1 MEEFFKRAK
10 PVWAAEKTGE
20 KNVTCLFSLTLGK
33 GDYIL
38 RVTACNFYSFALNGV
53 FYGYGP
59 ARAAHGYARVDEY
72 RFTLRA
78 ESRLLFTVAGYACN
92 SFYSLNEPPFFQAE
106 VLSGDKVVART
117 DEDGDFACAVS
128 GERLQKV
135 VRFSYQRP
143 FSESYDFTGRAQNL
157 PARLRVVSARKLLA
171 RGVSYPVYDTV
182 CAERVEGGSF
192 GYGGEKVPYDVRY
205 LTNEAIGLFPLGAVQ
220 TNPCK
225 YLEGICYRKG
235 AQEGILH
242 EGGYAV
248 YAFACSETGFLRLD
262 AEIKEESHFLVLF
275 DEVDYRTEKRADEP
289 RNIRFERNDTYN
301 IIEYRAKAGAF
312 THTAFE
318 PYTARYVKILV
329 LSGSLAVNG
338 LSMIRYENPD
348 VPVRKQS
355 CGDARIDAVLDAAAR
370 TFRHNAVDIL
380 TDCPSR
386 ERAGWLCDSWF
397 SARAERYF
405 TGDNKVERNFLENIA
420 LSPRKQPYL
429 PEGMI
434 PMCYPADFSEGNMY
448 IPNWAM
454 WYVIELA
461 DYKKRTGDES
471 LPALSREKVFAL
483 LQYFEKFENADGL
496 LENLE
501 GWIFLEWS
509 KANDESFVCGVNY
522 PSNMIYAC
530 ALDCAAQLYNEA
542 ALHEKA
548 DKIRNTVRTQSFNG
562 KFFED
567 NAVRKEGKLVKTG
580 NTSETCQYYAFFSG
594 VATPASHADLW
605 ERLLSKFGPNRPA
618 DVYPTVYPS
627 NAFIGNYLRLCLLK
641 DHGYYNK
648 VKEESVDYFYKM
660 ACETGTLWEHDSVF
674 GSLDHGFA
682 SYIAVLLDPRKN
694 L

>member
-10 PVWAAEKTGE
+10 PVWAENKAGE
-20 KNVTCLFSLTLGK
+20 RNVTCLFSLTLGK

-38 RVTACNFYSFALNGV
+38 RATACNFYSFALNGA

-72 RFTLRA
+72 RISLQT
-78 ESRLLFTVAGYACN
+78 ESSLLFTVAGYACN
-92 SFYSLNEPPFFQAE
+92 SFYSLNEQPFFQAE
-106 VLSGDKVVART
+106 VSCGGQIVAFT
-117 DEDGDFACAVS
+117 GENGGFSCAVS

-143 FSESYDFTGRAQNL
+143 FSESYDFTGRAENT
-157 PARLRVVSARKLLA
+157 PARVCVVSERNLLP
-171 RGVSYPVYDTV
+171 RGVAYPAYEDV
-182 CAERVEGGSF
+182 CAACVERGIFE
-192 GYGGEKVPYDVRY
+192 YGGEKTAYNPRY
-205 LTNEAIGLFPLGAVQ
+205 FTNEELGLFPLSEVQ
-220 TNPCK
+220 TNPCQ
-225 YLEGICYRKG
+225 YLEGICYRLRDG
-235 AQEGILH
+235 QGVLNAGD
-242 EGGYAV
+242 YAV
-248 YAFACSETGFLRLD
+248 YSFACSETGFLRVTAD
-262 AEIKEESHFLVLF
+262 AKEESHFLFIF

-301 IIEYRAKAGAF
+301 IIEYRVKAGAF
-312 THTAFE
+312 SHTAFE
-318 PYTARYVKILV
+318 PYTARFVKILV

-338 LSMIRYENPD
+338 LNMIRYENPD
-348 VPVRKQS
+348 VALPAPS
-355 CGDARIDAVLDAAAR
+355 GDKRIDLILDAAAR
-370 TFRHNAVDIL
+370 TFRQNAVDIL

-397 SARAERYF
+397 SARAERFF
-405 TGDNKVERNFLENIA
+405 TGENKVERNFLENIA

-434 PMCYPADFSEGNMY
+434 PMCYPADFSEDKMY

-461 DYKKRTGDES
+461 DYKNRTGDES
-471 LPALSREKVFAL
+471 IPALSREKVFAL
-483 LQYFEKFENADGL
+483 MRYFEKFENQDGL

-509 KANDESFVCGVNY
+509 KANDDAFVCGVNY
-522 PSNMIYAC
+522 PSNMIYAK
-530 ALDCAAQLYNEA
+530 ALDSAAQLYGEA
-542 ALHEKA
+542 KFREKA
-548 DKIRNTVRTQSFNG
+548 AKIRDIVRAQSFNG
-562 KFFED
+562 EFFED
-567 NAVRKEGKLVKTG
+567 NAVRKESKLVRTG

-594 VATPASHADLW
+594 VATPSSHAALW
-605 ERLLSKFGPNRPA
+605 ERLLTAFGPNRPQ
-618 DVYPTVYPS
+618 DVYPKVYPS

-641 DHGYYNK
+641 ENGYYNK

-660 ACETGTLWEHDSVF
+660 ASETGTLWEHDSIF

-682 SYIAVLLDPRKN
+682 SYIAVLLEDGKN
-694 L
+694 S